1 MKSVVTILYC
11 FKTHNLTNNQ
21 PKRQGNGLVFV
32 MMYVAI
38 KKKVGNKT
46 KENNNIKIIIL
57 SE

>member
-11 FKTHNLTNNQ
+11 FKT
-21 PKRQGNGLVFV
+21 QGNGLVFV

-46 KENNNIKIIIL
+46 KGNNNIKINIL